1 MATMDSNKRL
11 KQQTTCSYCEKVLNN
26 PRLLPCLH
34 SYCSACLKKLLKED
48 ENVVCPTCFENHGEA
63 TQDVERMAKDVLGE
77 SLIHMGRTGEQEEA
91 QTSCSSCDAIM
102 AEAVDRC
109 LDCSEFMCRECSDIH
124 RRLRQTRD
132 HEIITLQEY
141 ENDKDDV
148 EQVAHRSL
156 YCDSH
161 PGEEL
166 RYFCEKCKQIVCR
179 ECTIVKH
186 KSHRYTYMEES
197 STVKQVVQ
205 TLEGLLL
212 KTRSK
217 VDKFKKAVD
226 DVNTTSDL
234 ITASIAGLKNSIRAT
249 ATEMVRNVRVAELE
263 MITEI
268 DRVQSRKFHG
278 LNGQLKNLE
287 TNLEIYETGKCYAEH
302 ALKYLSDVE
311 LFLVKQP
318 IGDRLKAINKKKIT
332 HDPVED
338 NNLKHVRETK
348 NGVKMARGCLGYLE
362 VNGNVVINGCVRD
375 PSDNAVFDKLKSL
388 PSIVEPSQ
396 YLKWIAVDIRGP
408 GGELL
413 MPLMT
418 QRGKSRLY
426 TAIYRLNMSA
436 KYNII
441 YELRFRLFELFVNDL

>member
-1 MATMDSNKRL
+1 M
-11 KQQTTCSYCEKVLNN
+11 
-26 PRLLPCLH
+26 
-34 SYCSACLKKLLKED
+34 
-48 ENVVCPTCFENHGEA
+48 
-63 TQDVERMAKDVLGE
+63 
-77 SLIHMGRTGEQEEA
+77 
-91 QTSCSSCDAIM
+91 
-102 AEAVDRC
+102 
-109 LDCSEFMCRECSDIH
+109 
-124 RRLRQTRD
+124 
-132 HEIITLQEY
+132 
-141 ENDKDDV
+141 
-148 EQVAHRSL
+148 
-156 YCDSH
+156 
-161 PGEEL
+161 
-166 RYFCEKCKQIVCR
+166 
-179 ECTIVKH
+179 
-186 KSHRYTYMEES
+186 
-197 STVKQVVQ
+197 
-205 TLEGLLL
+205 
-212 KTRSK
+212 
-217 VDKFKKAVD
+217 
-226 DVNTTSDL
+226 
-234 ITASIAGLKNSIRAT
+234 
-249 ATEMVRNVRVAELE
+249 RNVRVAELE

>member
-1 MATMDSNKRL
+1 MDDKKRI
-11 KQQTTCSYCEKVLNN
+11 KQQTTCLYCEKVLKN

-34 SYCSACLKKLLKED
+34 SYCSACLKKFVKED
-48 ENVVCPTCFENHGEA
+48 EDVVCPTCFENHGA
-63 TQDVERMAKDVLGE
+63 AKVDVESMAKDVLGE
-77 SLIHMGRTGEQEEA
+77 SLIHMGMTGEEDEA
-91 QTSCSSCDAIM
+91 ETKCSSCDAIM

-124 RRLRQTRD
+124 RRMRQTRD
-132 HEIITLQEY
+132 HEIITLQEH
-141 ENDKDDV
+141 EERDDT
-148 EQVAHRSL
+148 EQVVHRSL
-156 YCDSH
+156 YCDDH

-166 RYFCEKCKQIVCR
+166 RYFCNKCKQIVCR

-186 KSHRYTYMEES
+186 KTHKYTYMEES
-197 STVKQVVQ
+197 STVKQAVQ
-205 TLEGLLL
+205 TLEGLFL

-217 VDKFKKAVD
+217 VDKVKKAVD

-249 ATEMVRNVRVAELE
+249 ATEMVRNIRVAEQE
-263 MITEI
+263 MIAEI

-302 ALKYLSDVE
+302 ALKYLSEVE
-311 LFLVKQP
+311 LFLVNQP
-318 IGDRLKAINKKKIT
+318 ISDRLKVLNRKKIT

-375 PSDNAVFDKLKSL
+375 PTDNAVYGTLNSR

-396 YLKWIAVDIRGP
+396 HLKGIAVDIRGP
-408 GGELL
+408 GGEFLS
-413 MPLMT
+413 PLMT
-418 QRGKSRLY
+418 QRGRSKLY
-426 TAIYRLNMSA
+426 TVIYRLNMN
-436 KYNII
+436 KTI
-441 YELRFRLFELFVNDL
+441 